1 MHGLC
6 FCVAK
11 NLLGRRIPL
20 NRTAKTLGDT
30 GELADRAATVPDGS
44 RADGGLT
51 RLHAIDKIRPMVIG
65 LVDLN
70 RIRTKAMLAQI
81 NWQGTSS
88 QLLLEDLDWADLVLG
103 MTQEHL
109 DVAIELGAGLR
120 QDYGP
125 LYQLLA
131 YQDELVDP
139 LNCGLARYQ
148 ELYDKLQ
155 VLLPKRLAA
164 I

>member
-1 MHGLC
+1 MLTKTYKILFLC
-6 FCVAK
+6 TGNTCRSQMAHAMSKQWVKLQKLNVDIKSRGIRAK
-11 NLLGRRIPL
+11 FGEPTTKEALLVL
-20 NRTAKTLGDT
+20 SK
-30 GELADRAATVPDGS
+30 
-44 RADGGLT
+44 
-51 RLHAIDKIRPMVIG
+51 
-65 LVDLN
+65 
-70 RIRTKAMLAQI
+70 AQI

-109 DVAIELGAGLR
+109 DVAIELGAGLL
-120 QDYGP
+120 QDYAP